1 MAKKR
6 TQKSRYPSRYSPDGW
21 VHAAQYITELICEK
35 KAKADKIGELPLKFW
50 ELKDWLKFYKYQI
63 TLANKLIKQYGEHV
77 IISALNDKR
86 MWKTWSLR
94 SSFLKNVIEEYK
106 EKEELAK
113 SIAKKM
119 EYDFSEKKTFE
130 SNNNKKTIVSKLRD
144 LDL

>member
-21 VHAAQYITELICEK
+21 VHAGQYITELICEK
-35 KAKADKIGELPLKFW
+35 KAKADGVGELPLKFW
-50 ELKDWLKFYKYQI
+50 ELKDWLKFYRYQI

-77 IISALNDKR
+77 IISALKDKR

-94 SSFLKNVIEEYK
+94 SSFLTKVIEEYK
-106 EKEELAK
+106 QKEELAK

-130 SNNNKKTIVSKLRD
+130 SGNNKKTIVSKLKD

>member
-6 TQKSRYPSRYSPDGW
+6 SQKSRYPSRYSPDGW
-21 VHAAQYITELICEK
+21 VHAGQYITELICEK
-35 KAKADKIGELPLKFW
+35 KAKADDIGELPLKFW

-63 TLANKLIKQYGEHV
+63 TLANKLIKEYGEHV
-77 IISALNDKR
+77 IISALKDKR

-94 SSFLKNVIEEYK
+94 SSFLKKVIEEYK
-106 EKEELAK
+106 EKEQLAK
-113 SIAKKM
+113 AIAKKM

-130 SNNNKKTIVSKLRD
+130 SKNNKKTIVSKLRD

>member
-6 TQKSRYPSRYSPDGW
+6 SQKSRYPSRYSPDGW
-21 VHAAQYITELICEK
+21 VHAGQYITELICEK
-35 KAKADKIGELPLKFW
+35 KAKADDIGELPLKFW

-63 TLANKLIKQYGEHV
+63 TLANKLIKEYGEHV
-77 IISALNDKR
+77 IISALKDKR

-94 SSFLKNVIEEYK
+94 SSFLKKVIEEYK
-106 EKEELAK
+106 EKEQLAK
-113 SIAKKM
+113 VIAKKM

-130 SNNNKKTIVSKLRD
+130 SKNNKKTIVSKLRD